1 MIKLFKTTLAFS
13 ALASLWVA
21 PASAQSIRTNPGFK
35 LRSIPANDDGS
46 SPLVPL
52 GFTINFF
59 GQTRT
64 SCYVNNNGN
73 ITFDSAL
80 PSFTPFGLDSV
91 HKEIIAAFFADV
103 DTRAPRSSLVTYGN
117 DTVNGHIAF
126 GVNYINVG
134 YFNTKDDKLNSFQL
148 VLIDRSDL
156 GPGNFDLEFNYAA
169 ISWETGAASGGVGGV
184 GGVSAAV
191 GWSNGTGLPGT
202 SFELPGSLVPGSFL
216 GNGPQSLVNR
226 RQYRNV
232 VGIPAGRF
240 GFRARNGVLLQGM
253 SIVSAGPLG
262 PVTVGDPVAIPLLA
276 IGGTTYRWTML
287 TDPGQNIPWLSLTP
301 GGILTGIPP
310 ATGVYDFTVSVTSK
324 IDDIEFT
331 DVQRASLTV
340 VPPSL
345 LISERSCPLPA
356 AVAGSAFR
364 ATLAATG
371 GAGPFV
377 WSWGNNSP
385 IPGLTLS
392 EAGIISGTP
401 SRAGNYLFDLRV
413 ASAKAGAAEPASRQC
428 ALTVQPSLPD
438 PAIMACPAGSVT
450 VGVPV
455 NELLQAAGGN
465 GPYLWSASG
474 TLPSGLTV
482 DPSGIIAGIPQSDGS
497 FPFSLALRDQKEKT
511 FSKNCSITAS
521 KPSINLTTA
530 CPLPSGVTGASYNQ
544 KVAASG
550 GQAPYAWTTLGNF
563 PAGLSIAP
571 DGSITGR
578 PNDGGAYQFRLQ
590 AEDALGRKVSVPCSL
605 SVSRADLSINAC
617 PLAPGRVNAA
627 YSQSLTVVG
636 GAGPLLWSSSGRMP
650 AGLYVSSPGLLSG
663 VPTEAGDFRFGLNVR
678 DASGLS
684 ASQDCSFT
692 IAPNPI
698 KLSRACPTA
707 QPTVGD
713 AFSFEPLVTGGIAPY
728 SWSVNG
734 TLPVGI
740 SLGKNGTLAGTP
752 SRAGSADF
760 DILVRD
766 AQYRLAAE
774 TCTLN
779 PKLPPMPQITFSGS
793 TGTVAPALSPVPV
806 TLEVSEAYSLPIE
819 ATVEIKASA
828 ETGSVS
834 SETNQ
839 PDPAVRFT
847 SGSRSTVI
855 TIPAGVRRVPLN
867 LNSTGTVASQ
877 TRLAVTK
884 LVVGGQ
890 ALPLLPSPGLIR
902 VLTQAPVLSDAC
914 YRVASPGLQLD
925 LTGFSTTRDL
935 AVANLTLNGT
945 KLPALSLAE
954 LAGDYYSGPLSIR
967 TGGAFLISAPVT
979 IASTSVKVD
988 SLTVVVT
995 NRTGASATR
1004 SVRACQ

>member
-1 MIKLFKTTLAFS
+1 
-13 ALASLWVA
+13 
-21 PASAQSIRTNPGFK
+21 
-35 LRSIPANDDGS
+35 
-46 SPLVPL
+46 
-52 GFTINFF
+52 
-59 GQTRT
+59 
-64 SCYVNNNGN
+64 
-73 ITFDSAL
+73 
-80 PSFTPFGLDSV
+80 
-91 HKEIIAAFFADV
+91 
-103 DTRAPRSSLVTYGN
+103 
-117 DTVNGHIAF
+117 
-126 GVNYINVG
+126 
-134 YFNTKDDKLNSFQL
+134 
-148 VLIDRSDL
+148 
-156 GPGNFDLEFNYAA
+156 
-169 ISWETGAASGGVGGV
+169 
-184 GGVSAAV
+184 
-191 GWSNGTGLPGT
+191 
-202 SFELPGSLVPGSFL
+202 
-216 GNGPQSLVNR
+216 
-226 RQYRNV
+226 
-232 VGIPAGRF
+232 
-240 GFRARNGVLLQGM
+240 
-253 SIVSAGPLG
+253 
-262 PVTVGDPVAIPLLA
+262 
-276 IGGTTYRWTML
+276 
-287 TDPGQNIPWLSLTP
+287 
-301 GGILTGIPP
+301 
-310 ATGVYDFTVSVTSK
+310 
-324 IDDIEFT
+324 
-331 DVQRASLTV
+331 
-340 VPPSL
+340 
-345 LISERSCPLPA
+345 
-356 AVAGSAFR
+356 
-364 ATLAATG
+364 
-371 GAGPFV
+371 
-377 WSWGNNSP
+377 
-385 IPGLTLS
+385 
-392 EAGIISGTP
+392 
-401 SRAGNYLFDLRV
+401 
-413 ASAKAGAAEPASRQC
+413 
-428 ALTVQPSLPD
+428 
-438 PAIMACPAGSVT
+438 
-450 VGVPV
+450 
-455 NELLQAAGGN
+455 
-465 GPYLWSASG
+465 
-474 TLPSGLTV
+474 
-482 DPSGIIAGIPQSDGS
+482 
-497 FPFSLALRDQKEKT
+497 
-511 FSKNCSITAS
+511 
-521 KPSINLTTA
+521 
-530 CPLPSGVTGASYNQ
+530 
-544 KVAASG
+544 
-550 GQAPYAWTTLGNF
+550 
-563 PAGLSIAP
+563 
-571 DGSITGR
+571 
-578 PNDGGAYQFRLQ
+578 
-590 AEDALGRKVSVPCSL
+590 
-605 SVSRADLSINAC
+605 
-617 PLAPGRVNAA
+617 
-627 YSQSLTVVG
+627 
-636 GAGPLLWSSSGRMP
+636 MP
-650 AGLYVSSPGLLSG
+650 AGLYVSSQGLLSG

-914 YRVASPGLQLD
+914 YRVGSPGLQLD